1 MSARTPRSRARR
13 VAGTYMFCVFAASR
27 APRLAGAP
35 AGPDGLGPLR
45 ALHLGGTLWA
55 AVADAPP
62 DRFSDAA
69 IRRTLRSLDAV
80 AGTALAHEAVVRHLF
95 KRRAVL
101 PFKLFT
107 IYASDDR
114 ARADL
119 GARAARLTRLLARLE
134 RHEEW
139 GVTIA
144 PGAPR
149 PVRTEARRSGVA
161 YLQARRQALAGS
173 RSRSLGDAAELLVKA
188 LARGTADR
196 RIAAREPDEGGPAI
210 ATAFLLDRAR
220 RAAWRTRLRRV
231 RGRLQADGWTVAV
244 SGPWPPYS
252 FMPGMDEP

>member
-1 MSARTPRSRARR
+1 
-13 VAGTYMFCVFAASR
+13 MFCVFASAR
-27 APRLAGAP
+27 APRFAGAP
-35 AGPDGLGPLR
+35 AGPDGLGPVR
-45 ALHLGGTLWA
+45 ALHLAGTLWA
-55 AVADAPP
+55 AVADAPS
-62 DRFSDAA
+62 DRFSEAA
-69 IRRTLRSLDAV
+69 IRRTLRSLDAL
-80 AGTALAHEAVVRHLF
+80 AGDALAHEAVVRHVF
-95 KRRAVL
+95 RRRAVL
-101 PFKLFT
+101 PLKLFT

-119 GARAARLTRLLARLE
+119 GPRAGRLTRLLARLE
-134 RHEEW
+134 GHEEW

-149 PVRTEARRSGVA
+149 PVRAAARRSGVA

-173 RSRSLGDAAELLVKA
+173 RGRSLADAAEILVTA

-231 RGRLQADGWTVAV
+231 RAGLQADGWTVSV

-252 FMPGMDEP
+252 FIPGVDEA